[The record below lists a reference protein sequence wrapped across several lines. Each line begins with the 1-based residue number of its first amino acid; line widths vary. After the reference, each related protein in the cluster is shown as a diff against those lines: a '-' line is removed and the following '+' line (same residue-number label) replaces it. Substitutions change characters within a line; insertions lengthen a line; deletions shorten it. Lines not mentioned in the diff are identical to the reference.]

1 MNHSLE
7 GFHSRIDKKRAS
19 ANFDATQQKLP
30 KLKHIHKQL
39 RMEEMEQNRM
49 LKIWGNY
56 QLI

>member
-39 RMEEMEQNRM
+39 RMEEME
-49 LKIWGNY
+49 
-56 QLI
+56 